1 MKEFTSDFKPKRLPS
16 GRVKRRVIVLCICT
30 ALTLVVISAG
40 FAVAI
45 ALTAVLGGLKE
56 LAAAMSTMLLV
67 LTIPVLIAIA
77 LLVSNADWL
86 TWFGLLRQLLKMLE
100 LLGLV

>member
-1 MKEFTSDFKPKRLPS
+1 LLP
-16 GRVKRRVIVLCICT
+16 KRRVLVLSICT
-30 ALTLVVISAG
+30 ALTLVAISAG

-45 ALTAVLGGLKE
+45 ALTAVLRALGE

-67 LTIPVLIAIA
+67 LTIPVLIALA
-77 LLVSNADWL
+77 LLVSNTDWL
-86 TWFGLLRQLLKMLE
+86 TWFGLLRQLLKLLE